1 MKTKSILLTTVIT
14 LLFIVATSH
23 AQNAE
28 FVWAKQV
35 VRINGDSGYNQ
46 INEGQT
52 VTTDAKGNV
61 YVIGD
66 FSRTVDFGF
75 GDGSA
80 IFKSAGQADIF
91 ILKLDAKG
99 NLLWAKQLGDTE
111 YDTGTSITT
120 DAKGNV
126 YTIGRFTSTVDFNP
140 GAGNAKLTSA
150 GKGDIFI
157 LKLDTNGTFLW
168 VKQMGG
174 IKGDEGNAITID
186 AKGNIYTTGT
196 FEQTADFDPGSEIVN
211 LTSNGKEDIFIQKL
225 DANGDFVW
233 VKQIGGAE
241 NDSGNSITTD
251 ANGNIYVTGGFKS
264 TVNFDPETETSKLT
278 SAGNR
283 DIFVLKLD
291 SLGNLVWVK
300 QMGGAGNAEGRSIT
314 TDANGNVYSTGTF
327 SGTVD
332 FDPAVD
338 ITNLTS
344 AGEYD
349 IFIQKLDSN
358 GAFLWVK
365 QMGSLNYDWGLVVR
379 S

>member
-75 GDGSA
+75 GDESA

-126 YTIGRFTSTVDFNP
+126 YTIGRFTST
-140 GAGNAKLTSA
+140 
-150 GKGDIFI
+150 
-157 LKLDTNGTFLW
+157 
-168 VKQMGG
+168 
-174 IKGDEGNAITID
+174 
-186 AKGNIYTTGT
+186 
-196 FEQTADFDPGSEIVN
+196 
-211 LTSNGKEDIFIQKL
+211 
-225 DANGDFVW
+225 
-233 VKQIGGAE
+233 
-241 NDSGNSITTD
+241 
-251 ANGNIYVTGGFKS
+251 
-264 TVNFDPETETSKLT
+264 
-278 SAGNR
+278 
-283 DIFVLKLD
+283 
-291 SLGNLVWVK
+291 
-300 QMGGAGNAEGRSIT
+300 
-314 TDANGNVYSTGTF
+314 
-327 SGTVD
+327 
-332 FDPAVD
+332 
-338 ITNLTS
+338 
-344 AGEYD
+344 
-349 IFIQKLDSN
+349 
-358 GAFLWVK
+358 
-365 QMGSLNYDWGLVVR
+365 
-379 S
+379 